1 MELILKAQNLYFHE
15 AKETVF
21 QETVY
26 KEEYYSTF
34 SFFPSEVEGQQLQC
48 KLSLNGEPP
57 LVNIRGCRQ
66 QSLKRLG
73 LKKKNEVEIPEILV
87 YWVGREDNNFG
98 LVCMENT

>member
-1 MELILKAQNLYFHE
+1 MLLCGINLKGTNLFFHD
-15 AKETVF
+15 AKKTVF
-21 QETVY
+21 QETIN

-48 KLSLNGEPP
+48 KLSLHGEPP

-73 LKKKNEVEIPEILV
+73 
-87 YWVGREDNNFG
+87 
-98 LVCMENT
+98 